1 MFGGMSILSYCC
13 CSSGFI
19 VYNLQSGSAGE
30 SGVTAGILAE
40 LFCFLR
46 FEEGGHNCTRAS
58 VPARRLAGVAPA
70 RKVSAW

>member
-1 MFGGMSILSYCC
+1 M
-13 CSSGFI
+13 
-19 VYNLQSGSAGE
+19 YNLQSGSAGE